1 MRADLATQSVPLV
14 PNTHWGLTMNRREF
28 VSLLGTAA
36 STHIFGQEAATKLPA
51 RAITSGPKHHF
62 FGYYDK
68 CPWDKT
74 GRYHLSMEIDFCD
87 RQPKTGEELTLGM
100 VDLKDKD
107 RYIPFDKT
115 AAWCWQQ
122 GTMLQWLGS
131 APDKEV
137 VYNSVADKEYV
148 AIVRDVHSNKT
159 RTLPRPI
166 YALSNDGKQAVSL
179 PFDRLQRLR
188 PGYGYCALP
197 EKFPNDPAPEKDGIW
212 WMDMST
218 GKHELVVPTAKLA
231 KNKPDERFA
240 GSHHWMNHLQF
251 NPSGTRFL
259 FLHRWRVF
267 EKPWMTRLYTCK
279 PDGSD
284 LRLTW
289 DTGMVSHFDWRDD
302 ETILAWVKTKDQG
315 NKFCLIDLEGKS
327 TVLGGDVLTSD
338 GHCSYSPDRKWILN
352 DTYPDKKRLQWL
364 MLFNPKT
371 GRRYDLNQFH
381 LPPMLTGP
389 FRCDLHPRWNRDGT
403 QVCIDSGHGE
413 TRQVYVL
420 DVNEIVRA

>member
-1 MRADLATQSVPLV
+1 MRLRSHRVKT
-14 PNTHWGLTMNRREF
+14 LT
-28 VSLLGTAA
+28 A
-36 STHIFGQEAATKLPA
+36 
-51 RAITSGPKHHF
+51 GPKHHF

-68 CPWDKT
+68 CPWDRS
-74 GRYHLSMEIDFCD
+74 GRYLLAMEIDFCD
-87 RQPKTGEELTLGM
+87 RQPKPGEALTLGM

-107 RYIPFDKT
+107 RYLPFDT
-115 AAWCWQQ
+115 TMAWCWQQ

-131 APDKEV
+131 SPDREV
-137 VYNSVADKEYV
+137 VYNAVADKQYV
-148 AIVRDVHSNKT
+148 AVVRDVHASKT

-166 YALSNDGKQAVSL
+166 YALSTDGKQAVSL
-179 PFDRLQRLR
+179 PFDRLHRLR

-197 EKFPNDPAPEKDGIW
+197 EKSPDDPAPEKDGIW
-212 WMDMST
+212 WMDVAT
-218 GKHELVVPTAKLA
+218 GKNELVVPIAKVA
-231 KNKPDERFA
+231 GNKPDERFRGA
-240 GSHHWMNHLQF
+240 HHWVNHLQF
-251 NPSGTRFL
+251 NPSGSRFL

-279 PDGSD
+279 PDGTD

-302 ETILAWVKTKDQG
+302 DTILAWVRTKDQG
-315 NKFCLIDLEGKS
+315 NKFVLIDVNAGESK
-327 TVLGGDVLTSD
+327 VVGGDVLTQD

-352 DTYPDKKRLQWL
+352 DTYPDRKRLQWL

-381 LPPMLTGP
+381 LPPNLTGP

-403 QVCIDSGHGE
+403 QVCIDSGHEE
-413 TRQVYVL
+413 TRQVYVV
-420 DVNEIVRA
+420 DVGEYTRAAK